1 MWMTGCSCRSTLH
14 VCADSESVI
23 DFVAGVGH
31 MGIMPPMAPRRGMV
45 GLSWVAIETVIVV
58 VMAVHANGIGV
69 FLSSNTTATGYT
81 A

>member
-1 MWMTGCSCRSTLH
+1 
-14 VCADSESVI
+14 
-23 DFVAGVGH
+23 
-31 MGIMPPMAPRRGMV
+31 MALRRGMV

-58 VMAVHANGIGV
+58 AMAMHVNGIGV